1 MLIGL
6 HDSEKEHFKK
16 AKTFPNYALMKISA
30 YYKAKGDTV
39 EWWQQDK
46 VYDMVYSSKIFDFT
60 KENENLPPN
69 TIKGGTGYNIE
80 KKLPKEID
88 DMYPDYSIY
97 PDCDYA
103 IGYITR
109 GCPRKCPWCYVP
121 RKEGNIAPYRKWE
134 EIVRF
139 DTKKLILMD
148 NNILAS
154 KYGISELK
162 RMVGSA
168 IRIDLNQGMDVRLVT
183 EEVADIL
190 ASLNWIKYI
199 RFSCDTIS
207 QIKSI
212 DRVAYMLG
220 ERGIKPYRL
229 FIYVLVRKDLDEADY
244 RVQQLKKHKGIHL
257 YAQAERN
264 EGLGIRPNKAQLEF
278 TNRYIYGNLYRKET
292 WKEYLSKRPWV
303 RQRLEEAERRVQN
316 ADTSDNGKMV

>member
-30 YYKAKGDTV
+30 YHKAKGDTV
-39 EWWQQDK
+39 EWWQQSK
-46 VYDMVYSSKIFDFT
+46 TYDMVYSSKIFDFT
-60 KENENLPPN
+60 EENKNLPPN

-139 DTKKLILMD
+139 DTKKLVLMD

-168 IRIDLNQGMDVRLVT
+168 IKIDLNQGMDARLVT

-303 RQRLEEAERRVQN
+303 RQRLEV
-316 ADTSDNGKMV
+316 ADDSSN

>member
-30 YYKAKGDTV
+30 YHKAKGDTV
-39 EWWQQDK
+39 EWWQQSK
-46 VYDMVYSSKIFDFT
+46 TYDMVYSSKIFDFT
-60 KENENLPPN
+60 EENKNLPPN

-139 DTKKLILMD
+139 DTKKLVLMD

-168 IRIDLNQGMDVRLVT
+168 IKIDLNQGMDARLVT

-244 RVQQLKKHKGIHL
+244 RVQQLKKHKGIYL

-292 WKEYLSKRPWV
+292 WKEYLNKRPWV
-303 RQRLEEAERRVQN
+303 KQRLEENEYN
-316 ADTSDNGKMV
+316 D

>member
-139 DTKKLILMD
+139 DTKKLVLMD

-168 IRIDLNQGMDVRLVT
+168 IKIDLNQGMDARLVT